1 MAEKIV
7 WQDRKRII
15 FGLPWTFTKYKLYE
29 DKLIIC
35 TGFLNKKEEEV
46 RLYRIMDNTLEKPL
60 SQRIFG
66 LGSIKVNSADKSTP
80 VFYIEKVKNAD
91 EVRNKLSGL
100 VEKERTKKRVSGREY
115 MSTDIDDDDDDFDN
129 LEDEVMEIYETIE
142 FDNVKGA

>member
-1 MAEKIV
+1 MADKIV
-7 WQDRKRII
+7 WQDRKRVI

-46 RLYRIMDNTLEKPL
+46 RLYRVMDNTLEMPF

-66 LGSIKVNSADKSTP
+66 LGSIRINSADKSTP
-80 VFYIEKVKNAD
+80 VFFLNKIKKPAY
-91 EVRNKLSGL
+91 VRDILSDL

-115 MSTDIDDDDDDFDN
+115 MSADIDDDDID
-129 LEDEVMEIYETIE
+129 
-142 FDNVKGA
+142 

>member
-1 MAEKIV
+1 
-7 WQDRKRII
+7 
-15 FGLPWTFTKYKLYE
+15 
-29 DKLIIC
+29 
-35 TGFLNKKEEEV
+35 
-46 RLYRIMDNTLEKPL
+46 MDNTLEKPL

-115 MSTDIDDDDDDFDN
+115 MSADIDDDDDDDN
-129 LEDEVMEIYETIE
+129 M
-142 FDNVKGA
+142 N

>member
-1 MAEKIV
+1 VIKEDMKMAEKIV

-115 MSTDIDDDDDDFDN
+115 MSTDIDDDDDDDN
-129 LEDEVMEIYETIE
+129 M
-142 FDNVKGA
+142 N